1 MGRWTLRNGRA
12 YKIQLHDTEW
22 IVSLLA
28 DWDQSHPP
36 SPPKKVIFFYNQTCL
51 NNHPWTMTTF
61 QQWPDWSIND
71 QPESFCLSV
80 SLSLCLSFL
89 LSVFLFLSLCL
100 SVKMVKFNYMENGS
114 MVAGILLLLKESNII
129 FSCFCCCLCNVKV
142 SFST

>member
-89 LSVFLFLSLCL
+89 LSVFLFFCL
-100 SVKMVKFNYMENGS
+100 SVFLSKWLNLITWRMAVWWL
-114 MVAGILLLLKESNII
+114 A
-129 FSCFCCCLCNVKV
+129 SCFCWKKV
-142 SFST
+142 ILFFMFLLLFM